1 MTLLYRIFPAHI
13 YMSLCVASWS
23 VIACLQSVVSSFWLM
38 VVLRAA
44 LGIGEAAFSPGIPF
58 LLSFFFKREELAL
71 RTGLFISAA
80 PLATSFASSLAWLI
94 TKAGEHIPIAAWRL
108 LFLVEGSP
116 SIVAAVVAWYQI
128 PDSPSQA
135 KFLTRREKK
144 VAQLRLSAAK
154 ATEKDPLSKE
164 NPKLDFHDIGQALTD
179 PKCYLT
185 ALMFFSCN
193 VAFSSLPPFLP
204 TIIHE
209 MSYTPLASQA
219 LSAPPYLFSFLV
231 VLLTAFLSD
240 RAKNRGN
247 FVIFHALLGAS
258 GYLFIAVAGYLRAG
272 SLWRYLGVYPAAAG
286 FFSAITIIITWTIN
300 NQDSDS
306 KRGTGVAMLNVLGQ
320 FGPLVGTRLY
330 PDSDKPYYVKGMSVC
345 GVFMFLVAVLA
356 WLLRRRLRGENERW
370 GEYKPVGDH
379 EGEGLVE
386 GEKGKDRFTNI
397 L

>member
-1 MTLLYRIFPAHI
+1 MTLLYRVVPAHI
-13 YMSLCVASWS
+13 YISLCVASWS
-23 VIACLQSVVSSFWLM
+23 VIACLQSVASSFWFM

-44 LGIGEAAFSPGIPF
+44 LGVGEAAFSPGIPF

-94 TKAGEHIPIAAWRL
+94 TKAGERTPIAAWRL

-116 SIVAAVVAWYQI
+116 SIIAAVVAWYQI
-128 PDSPSQA
+128 PDSPDKA
-135 KFLTRREKK
+135 RFLTRREKK
-144 VAQLRLSAAK
+144 VAQLRRK
-154 ATEKDPLSKE
+154 ATEDDEKALVKE
-164 NPKLDFHDIGQALTD
+164 TPQLNWREIGQALTD

-204 TIIHE
+204 TIITE
-209 MSYTPLASQA
+209 MDYTPLASQA

-231 VLLTAFLSD
+231 VLLTAVLSD
-240 RAKNRGN
+240 RARNRSN
-247 FVIFHALLGAS
+247 SVIFHALLGAS
-258 GYLFIAVAGYLRAG
+258 GYLFIAIAGYVRAP
-272 SLWRYLGVYPAAAG
+272 SIWRYLGVYPAAAG

-306 KRGTGVAMLNVLGQ
+306 KRGTGVAMLNILGQ

-345 GVFMFLVAVLA
+345 SFFMFSVAVLA
-356 WLLRRRLRGENERW
+356 WFLRRRLARENEMC
-370 GEYKPVGDH
+370 GVEYKPVAEQDEDEIAQGR
-379 EGEGLVE
+379 GATT
-386 GEKGKDRFTNI
+386 RFLNI